1 MDNPHS
7 AGAVS
12 LFCSHLKTPA
22 NFRFEMTRSQRVG
35 SRHKR
40 SQLIIADSE
49 GLHQLDGMLSFMPRV
64 MRHSSNS
71 QAVVLVPK
79 NCQVVFG
86 QTLALGLFFLISVCI
101 RGISQ
106 AAQPRRC
113 FLLDQTG
120 QTYVHRLAQDVALG

>member
-1 MDNPHS
+1 MENPHS

-12 LFCSHLKTPA
+12 LFCSHLKTQA
-22 NFRFEMTRSQRVG
+22 NFISNRFEMTRSQRVG

-49 GLHQLDGMLSFMPRV
+49 GLHQLDGMVSFMPRV

-86 QTLALGLFFLISVCI
+86 QTLALGLFFPHICLYSRDQSSCSTKKMFSVGSDGANIC
-101 RGISQ
+101 
-106 AAQPRRC
+106 A
-113 FLLDQTG
+113 
-120 QTYVHRLAQDVALG
+120 